1 MNVEDLRERLELI
14 AKEEY
19 LKICNKYPVSVHN
32 QGETI
37 GSDISVA
44 CVLKTDKIGLSF
56 YHGCNG
62 SGYNFCEL
70 VYTVHKNTFQISD
83 RYYFYTQKEAE
94 IFLNK
99 SKSKVFKNPFN
110 CCITK
115 EYNSYDN
122 VKDISDIT
130 FKGLT
135 LEDLEIQKTIVIK
148 L

>member
-19 LKICNKYPVSVHN
+19 QKICNKYPVSVHN

-56 YHGCNG
+56 YHGCSA

-70 VYTVHKNTFQISD
+70 VYTVHRNINSHCYHSFN
-83 RYYFYTQKEAE
+83 EAE
-94 IFLNK
+94 TFLKKTK
-99 SKSKVFKNPFN
+99 SKDFKNPFE
-110 CCITK
+110 CKITK

-135 LEDLEIQKTIVIK
+135 LGDLEIQKTIVIK